1 MFCVALNIFPDR
13 KKNPQVAC
21 PKSIALSN
29 YWNVNYW
36 EDLANNFGIIFRTHK
51 RQLNF
56 LFVDYS
62 CTRQHRYNKKY
73 WIYTLTS

>member
-13 KKNPQVAC
+13 KKNPQVAT

-56 LFVDYS
+56 FLLTTAVQDNIDITKNIEF
-62 CTRQHRYNKKY
+62 
-73 WIYTLTS
+73 TL